1 MKNLF
6 YSILVLFGVALIGSL
21 LLCETRFLLGIGLF
35 IIACCGA
42 AYAIDKFAIS
52 LKDTDEEKPAV

>member
-6 YSILVLFGVALIGSL
+6 YSILILFGVALLSSL
-21 LLCETRFLLGIGLF
+21 LLCETKFLLGIGLF

-42 AYAIDKFAIS
+42 AFAIDKFAIS
-52 LKDTDEEKPAV
+52 LKDTDDETPAE